1 MSNGVENKF
10 DSFYLLHIPKTA
22 GRFIREEVIYP
33 LVPTMSRAGIQF
45 VGRTLEPNPHHIG
58 WLDELS
64 QSTYVMSSFR
74 DPVEH
79 AVSYF
84 CERTTN
90 WGGYVKAPAST
101 ADEMFTKEKMLRQ
114 IKKVPYFYENH
125 QSKFFIYNVAWM
137 NSTKRNYSLD
147 PKDHK
152 DLVYS
157 RVNRLNLFLKTT
169 SEPFYSIPLAKK
181 ICLDLNI
188 SFPERKFCFN
198 EGFLPKLTNERS
210 KKIYSDLTQGEKD
223 TIMEMSSLDAEIY
236 FNDSLFTPL
245 GEYSDS

>member
-1 MSNGVENKF
+1 MSSGEESKF
-10 DSFYLLHIPKTA
+10 DSFYQLHIPKTA

-33 LVPTMSRAGIQF
+33 LVPTMTDAGINF
-45 VGRTLEPNPHHIG
+45 IGRTLEPNPQHIG
-58 WLDELS
+58 WVDEIS

-74 DPVEH
+74 DPVEQ

-90 WGGYVKAPAST
+90 WGRHVNAPASM
-101 ADEMFTKEKMLRQ
+101 AEEMFTKEKMLRQ

-125 QSKFFIYNVAWM
+125 QSKFFIYNDAWM
-137 NSTKRNYSLD
+137 NGVKRDYSLD
-147 PKDHK
+147 PKNYV

-157 RVNRLNLFLKTT
+157 RVRRLNLFLKIT

-181 ICLDLNI
+181 VCLDLNL
-188 SFPERKFCFN
+188 SLPERKFCFN
-198 EGFLPKLTNERS
+198 EGFLPRLTNGAS
-210 KKIYSDLTQGEKD
+210 KKIYSELTRGEKD

-245 GEYSDS
+245 GEYSDT